1 MDHRRSNDGATGHMR
16 SIADHTVASRKSM
29 DCCGVTQSRTED
41 QGAPWSACLF
51 NDLFFIARFFI
62 NRYMNI
68 DIGRKAAK
76 FIELSGSF
84 PNNNNNNNNTSSLV
98 TILTETSK
106 GTFILKIKLC
116 KTIGF
121 LKSTILFRSI

>member
-1 MDHRRSNDGATGHMR
+1 
-16 SIADHTVASRKSM
+16 
-29 DCCGVTQSRTED
+29 
-41 QGAPWSACLF
+41 
-51 NDLFFIARFFI
+51 
-62 NRYMNI
+62 MNI

-84 PNNNNNNNNTSSLV
+84 PNNNNNNTSSLV

-106 GTFILKIKLC
+106 GKFILKIKLC